1 MLDFTMKTKIYSY
14 TLVFLQ
20 FFLILILLSINESI
34 FSKPLSLVIFIL
46 GLSFGIYTLL
56 FNKLSN
62 FNISPLIKKE
72 ANLITKGAYKY
83 IRHPMYF
90 SVLLMLVAVVI
101 RDISPVNIILY
112 LFLIVVLFLKAKKEE
127 DLWMNKNLQYMEYRK
142 KTKMF
147 IPFVL

>member
-62 FNISPLIKKE
+62 FNISPLIKKD
-72 ANLITKGAYKY
+72 ANLITNGAYKY

-90 SVLLMLVAVVI
+90 SVLLMLLAVVL
-101 RDISPVNIILY
+101 REISSENIVLY

-127 DLWMNKNLQYMEYRK
+127 DLWMNKNPQYMEYRK
-142 KTKMF
+142 KTKIF

>member
-46 GLSFGIYTLL
+46 WLSFGIYTLL

-62 FNISPLIKKE
+62 FNISPLIKKD
-72 ANLITKGAYKY
+72 ANLITNGAYKY

-90 SVLLMLVAVVI
+90 SVLLMLLAVVL
-101 RDISPVNIILY
+101 REISSENIVLY

-127 DLWMNKNLQYMEYRK
+127 DLWMNKNPQYMEYRK

>member
-1 MLDFTMKTKIYSY
+1 MLDFTMKTKIYAYS
-14 TLVFLQ
+14 LVFLQ

-34 FSKPLSLVIFIL
+34 FTKPLSLVIFIL

-62 FNISPLIKKE
+62 FNISPLIKKD
-72 ANLITKGAYKY
+72 ANLITNGAYKY

-90 SVLLMLVAVVI
+90 SVLLMLLAVI
-101 RDISPVNIILY
+101 STDISPENIVLY
-112 LFLIVVLFLKAKKEE
+112 LFLIIVLFFKAKKEE
-127 DLWMNKNLQYMEYRK
+127 DLWMNENQQYIEYSK
-142 KTKMF
+142 QTKMF

>member
-62 FNISPLIKKE
+62 FNISPLIKKD
-72 ANLITKGAYKY
+72 ANLITNGAYKY

-90 SVLLMLVAVVI
+90 SVLLMLLAVVL
-101 RDISPVNIILY
+101 REISSENIVLY

-127 DLWMNKNLQYMEYRK
+127 DLWMNKNPQYMEYRK

>member
-62 FNISPLIKKE
+62 FYISPLIKKD
-72 ANLITKGAYKY
+72 ANLITNGAYKY

-90 SVLLMLVAVVI
+90 SVLLMLLAVGL
-101 RDISPVNIILY
+101 RDISS
-112 LFLIVVLFLKAKKEE
+112 
-127 DLWMNKNLQYMEYRK
+127 
-142 KTKMF
+142 
-147 IPFVL
+147 

>member
-1 MLDFTMKTKIYSY
+1 MKTKTYAY

-20 FFLILILLSINESI
+20 FFLIFILLSINESI
-34 FSKPLSLVIFIL
+34 FNKPLSLVIFIL
-46 GLSFGIYTLL
+46 GLSFGIYTLI

-62 FNISPLIKKE
+62 FNISPLIKKN
-72 ANLITKGAYKY
+72 AHLITNGAYKY

-90 SVLLMLVAVVI
+90 SLLLMLLAVISTDI
-101 RDISPVNIILY
+101 RPENIVLY
-112 LFLIVVLFLKAKKEE
+112 LFLIVVLSLKAKKEE
-127 DLWMNKNLQYMEYRK
+127 DLWMNENPQYQEYRG

>member
-1 MLDFTMKTKIYSY
+1 MKTKIYSY

-62 FNISPLIKKE
+62 FNISPLIKKD
-72 ANLITKGAYKY
+72 ANLITNGAYKY

-90 SVLLMLVAVVI
+90 SVLLMLLAVVL
-101 RDISPVNIILY
+101 REISSENIVLY

-127 DLWMNKNLQYMEYRK
+127 DLWMNENPQYMEYRK

-147 IPFVL
+147 IPFIL

>member
-1 MLDFTMKTKIYSY
+1 MKTKIYSY

-62 FNISPLIKKE
+62 FNISPLIKKD
-72 ANLITKGAYKY
+72 ANLITNGAYKY

-90 SVLLMLVAVVI
+90 SVLLMLLAVVL
-101 RDISPVNIILY
+101 REISSENIVLY

-127 DLWMNKNLQYMEYRK
+127 DLWMNKNPQYMEYRK

>member
-34 FSKPLSLVIFIL
+34 FSKPLSLVIFIM

-62 FNISPLIKKE
+62 FNISPLIKKD
-72 ANLITKGAYKY
+72 ANLITNGAYKY

-90 SVLLMLVAVVI
+90 SVLLMLLAVVL
-101 RDISPVNIILY
+101 REISSENIVLY

-127 DLWMNKNLQYMEYRK
+127 DLWMNENPQYMEYRK

-147 IPFVL
+147 IPFIL

>member
-1 MLDFTMKTKIYSY
+1 MLDFTMKTKIYAYS
-14 TLVFLQ
+14 LVFLQ

-34 FSKPLSLVIFIL
+34 FTKPLSLVIFIL

-62 FNISPLIKKE
+62 FNISPLIKKD
-72 ANLITKGAYKY
+72 ANLITNGAYKY

-127 DLWMNKNLQYMEYRK
+127 DLWMNENLQYMECRK

>member
-62 FNISPLIKKE
+62 FNISPLIKKD
-72 ANLITKGAYKY
+72 ANLITNGAYKY

-90 SVLLMLVAVVI
+90 SVLLMLLAVVL
-101 RDISPVNIILY
+101 REISSENIVLY

-127 DLWMNKNLQYMEYRK
+127 DLWMNENPQYMEYRK

>member
-62 FNISPLIKKE
+62 FNISPLIKKD
-72 ANLITKGAYKY
+72 ANLITNGAYKY

-90 SVLLMLVAVVI
+90 SVLLMLLAVVL
-101 RDISPVNIILY
+101 REISSENIVLY

-127 DLWMNKNLQYMEYRK
+127 DLWMNENPQYMEYRK

-147 IPFVL
+147 IPFIL